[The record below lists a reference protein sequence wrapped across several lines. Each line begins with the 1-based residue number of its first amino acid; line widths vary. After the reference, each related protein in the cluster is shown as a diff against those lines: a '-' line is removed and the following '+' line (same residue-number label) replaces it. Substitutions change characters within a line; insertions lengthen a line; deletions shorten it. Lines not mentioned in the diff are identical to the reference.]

1 MGGLIINIAY
11 RFSRKSD
18 LRIILTLLEKCFGD
32 RSDCNIDPSN
42 GGFLLAFDGRRL
54 VAMTGLS
61 NVSADSNQCDIDW
74 TCCDPEYRG
83 NGIISHM
90 LDELLKDE
98 KRDIYCSC
106 LVEPTK
112 EIPNLHGI
120 LSKRGFHCVEKGH
133 IVFCASDKMH
143 FPFLV
148 DPCKICNFR
157 TGDNCTC
164 REDLYFR
171 KGTNT

>member
-1 MGGLIINIAY
+1 
-11 RFSRKSD
+11 
-18 LRIILTLLEKCFGD
+18 
-32 RSDCNIDPSN
+32 
-42 GGFLLAFDGRRL
+42 
-54 VAMTGLS
+54 MTGLS
-61 NVSADSNQCDIDW
+61 NVNAEHGNCDIDW

-83 NGIISHM
+83 NGIVSHM
-90 LDELLKDE
+90 LDVLLKDE